1 MVKHKEEN
9 KNHFSVAQRGTCII
23 LGISL
28 SAVYLH
34 TPKHTFSWHKILQF
48 HNVFFTQ
55 QY

>member
-1 MVKHKEEN
+1 MIKMTCDLYKTPNQMVKHKEEN

-34 TPKHTFSWHKILQF
+34 TPKHTFS
-48 HNVFFTQ
+48 
-55 QY
+55 